1 MTEQSTPG
9 YKGLAPKPEL
19 LERLTTTR
27 LSPEAIAKV
36 THEVFESYDL
46 PNGKVLHIEQRHD
59 QKDGFV
65 NDDKRNKAREEATGV
80 VEEAQFYIA
89 TPADLDKAK
98 GEAVKERVVY
108 KHTPDWRDEADAK
121 APRDV
126 LHPFVGCLV
135 MQTRKAWR
143 DREAGFLVA
152 QVAEER
158 VDKRPST
165 EAVLA
170 LTLAQASGET
180 IEPQV
185 YDELLTD
192 FAGYFDGTTP
202 AEIKETFDKLTA
214 KSVEYVQA
222 LAA

>member
-1 MTEQSTPG
+1 MTEQSAPG

-19 LERLTTTR
+19 LEKLTSS

-46 PNGKVLHIEQRHD
+46 PNGKVLHIEQRLD
-59 QKDGFV
+59 KKDGFV
-65 NDDKRNKAREEATGV
+65 NDDKRNKKKEEETG
-80 VEEAQFYIA
+80 EAMPSQFYIA
-89 TPADLDKAK
+89 TPADFDKAK

-108 KHTPDWRDEADAK
+108 KHTPDWREDEGAK
-121 APRDV
+121 APRDI
-126 LHPFVGCLV
+126 LHPFAGCLI

-143 DREAGFLVA
+143 NREAGFLVA

-165 EAVLA
+165 EALLA
-170 LTLAQASGET
+170 LTLTKASSEVV
-180 IEPQV
+180 EPAV
-185 YDELLTD
+185 YDELLKD
-192 FAGYFDGTTP
+192 FASYFDGTTP
-202 AEIKETFDKLTA
+202 AEIKETFDKLTD

-222 LAA
+222 LIA